1 MSKTNKILA
10 GISVFLIVVII
21 ALLIIFLTS
30 RKTKTY
36 TVIFNTNGGTIVA
49 EQKVTKNQ
57 KATKPLNPTKNGY
70 TFVEWKLDNQTY
82 NFNTPVT
89 KDLILIA
96 EWKKKTESED
106 GDLITVRF
114 DTDGGSTIS
123 RQIIEKGKKATKPK
137 DPIKKDYK
145 FVEWQLDD
153 ETFDFDTEL
162 EENTTLK
169 AKWEKEGEK
178 VTVTFNSDGGS
189 NVASQSIE
197 KGKKVTKPKDPTKN
211 GYTFNGWTLNG
222 ISYNF
227 NNTVDKD
234 ITLKATWK
242 TSTNTTPSSN
252 TNTNTTPSNNTTPK
266 QKYTVSFNLDGGTG
280 YAPTQTVEEGMK
292 ASEPSVPS
300 KNGYTFAGWLLG
312 SNKYN
317 FNNPVNSNLSLRA
330 SWVEKTYVLR
340 VTKVDQYSPDCN
352 LALYDNFNNPVSYKK
367 IKYTDGSGEINGTS
381 ANIYAF
387 DDVSKVYVI
396 LTDDR
401 QVTAEVKK

>member
-57 KATKPLNPTKNGY
+57 KATKPLNPTKTGY

-153 ETFDFDTEL
+153 KTFDFDTEL

-222 ISYNF
+222 ASYNF

-234 ITLKATWK
+234 ITL
-242 TSTNTTPSSN
+242 
-252 TNTNTTPSNNTTPK
+252 
-266 QKYTVSFNLDGGTG
+266 
-280 YAPTQTVEEGMK
+280 
-292 ASEPSVPS
+292 
-300 KNGYTFAGWLLG
+300 
-312 SNKYN
+312 
-317 FNNPVNSNLSLRA
+317 
-330 SWVEKTYVLR
+330 
-340 VTKVDQYSPDCN
+340 
-352 LALYDNFNNPVSYKK
+352 
-367 IKYTDGSGEINGTS
+367 
-381 ANIYAF
+381 
-387 DDVSKVYVI
+387 
-396 LTDDR
+396 
-401 QVTAEVKK
+401 